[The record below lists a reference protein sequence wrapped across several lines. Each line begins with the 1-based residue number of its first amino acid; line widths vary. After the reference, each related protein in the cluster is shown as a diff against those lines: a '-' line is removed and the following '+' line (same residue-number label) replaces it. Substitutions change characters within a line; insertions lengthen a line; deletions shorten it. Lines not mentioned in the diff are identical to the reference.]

1 MGTTGNPTKT
11 ALITGASAGIG
22 RDLAELCARDGWR
35 VVLVARRKELL
46 ESLAAELQ
54 RKYSAEIV
62 VLPADLARRE
72 STREIADELARRG
85 IAVDAL
91 INNAGFAEIGPF
103 HERAPELIDVMI
115 DVNVRA
121 VVILTRLLLP
131 SMIARKNGKILNV
144 VSTAAFQPGPIMAT
158 YYATKAYLL
167 SWSEAISN
175 ELAGTG
181 VTVTALCPGPT
192 DTEFMDVAKMT
203 AAKAKKAGW
212 LMTSRAVAEIGY
224 RGMLAGKRLV
234 IPGFANWLI
243 AFSVRFAPRSLVL
256 KVSRQLQEMARK

>member
-1 MGTTGNPTKT
+1 MQT

-22 RDLAELCARDGWR
+22 RDLAELCARDGMR

-46 ESLAAELQ
+46 DTLAAELQ
-54 RKYSAEIV
+54 RKHSATIV
-62 VLPADLARRE
+62 VLPADLARRDAPAE
-72 STREIADELARRG
+72 IAAELVRREIA
-85 IAVDAL
+85 VDVL
-91 INNAGFAEIGPF
+91 VNNAGFAEIGPF
-103 HERAPELIDVMI
+103 HERAPGLIDGMI

-131 SMIARKNGKILNV
+131 SMIARKDGKILNV

-158 YYATKAYLL
+158 YYATKAFVL

-175 ELAGTG
+175 ELAKSG
-181 VTVTALCPGPT
+181 VTVTVLCPGPT
-192 DTEFMDVAKMT
+192 DTEFMEVANMT
-203 AAKAKKAGW
+203 AAKAKNAGW
-212 LMTSRAVAEIGY
+212 LMPSRDVAVAGY

-256 KVSRQLQEMARK
+256 KVSRKLQEMATK